1 MEHKYVK
8 NEPYVGDDGIY
19 MPVTEYSLEGTMP
32 YYRLVVTKELF
43 VEAYNKWIKGSDEN
57 E

>member
-1 MEHKYVK
+1 MEYQYVK

-19 MPVTEYSLEGTMP
+19 MPVAEYSLEGTMP
-32 YYRLVVTKELF
+32 YYRLVVTKEIF
-43 VEAYNKWIKGSDEN
+43 VEAYNKWIKGCDEN